1 MSDIETK
8 PSPIGLGMKASPTKA
23 NDRVRKKVNTYI
35 IASHQLEAGKMVM
48 NYDWSKPST
57 SSFSQSAQN
66 DHPKPLFTV

>member
-23 NDRVRKKVNTYI
+23 YDRVRKKVNTYI

-48 NYDWSKPST
+48 NCDWSKPST